1 MSRLRDSTGQSGN
14 EIGHDVELRV
24 QWEVSSNMDF
34 DAGYEH
40 WFKGSYFDQL
50 PAATGLPTGGN
61 KDTDFFYLQM
71 RVRL

>member
-1 MSRLRDSTGQSGN
+1 
-14 EIGHDVELRV
+14 
-24 QWEVSSNMDF
+24 MDF

-40 WFKGSYFDQL
+40 WFKGSYFDRL
-50 PAATGLPTGGN
+50 PAGTGLPAGGN